1 MVLSQGFLGGLPAFI
16 LLSLA
21 VEITPEP
28 NMADLAITSIDR
40 GRRASLVVAAGVA
53 LGLALV
59 GLASALG
66 LGTVLSGS
74 DFPMHGEK

>member
-1 MVLSQGFLGGLPAFI
+1 MELSQDFLGGLPAFI

-21 VEITPEP
+21 VEITPGP
-28 NMADLAITSIDR
+28 NMAYLAVTSIDR
-40 GRRASLVVAAGVA
+40 GRRAGLVVVAGVA

-66 LGTVLSGS
+66 LGAVISGS
-74 DFPMHGEK
+74 DPPL